1 MQDKRHTADYDPL
14 FRAKKSD
21 AVIALRQART
31 AFAQFQK
38 ADASERD
45 AFLLLLL
52 FRPRG

>member
-21 AVIALRQART
+21 AVIAVRQARA
-31 AFAQFQK
+31 AFTQLQHAES
-38 ADASERD
+38 SERD